1 MDEFL
6 ELSNDTIIADAQV
19 TFIGTT
25 KLFVEKRCEGGLVK
39 KATCEVPGYKWES
52 EDDFSQD
59 EVESIKAMIKE
70 QELLIF
76 SGVIL

>member
-6 ELSNDTIIADAQV
+6 ELSNDTVIADAQV

-25 KLFVEKRCEGGLVK
+25 RLFIQKTDADGSVK
-39 KATCEVPGYKWES
+39 KAVCEVPGYKWES
-52 EDDFSQD
+52 EDSFDD
-59 EVESIKAMIKE
+59 EEISKIKAMIKE